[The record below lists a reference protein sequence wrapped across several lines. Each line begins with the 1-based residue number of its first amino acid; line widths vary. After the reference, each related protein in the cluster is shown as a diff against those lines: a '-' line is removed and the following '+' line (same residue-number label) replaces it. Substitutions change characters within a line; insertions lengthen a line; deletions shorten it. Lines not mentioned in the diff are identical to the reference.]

1 MEQTSNKQ
9 TKKKQKNTNYI
20 RICLEW
26 CDWFK
31 LYSSLKYRKYN
42 KVFFLKFLQS
52 LSLKLEDELRKNQ
65 LSGLSH
71 REPESES
78 ARRNAE
84 KRLFGSVGTSAN
96 QDRLQ
101 SERIRQEM
109 ARYASMRDPSLR

>member
-1 MEQTSNKQ
+1 M
-9 TKKKQKNTNYI
+9 YI
-20 RICLEW
+20 
-26 CDWFK
+26 
-31 LYSSLKYRKYN
+31 LKYSKYN
-42 KVFFLKFLQS
+42 KDFFEFLQS

-65 LSGLSH
+65 LSGLSSH

-84 KRLFGSVGTSAN
+84 KRLFGSVGTTAN
-96 QDRLQ
+96 HDRLQ

>member
-1 MEQTSNKQ
+1 MTDRQTNKPTNKQ
-9 TKKKQKNTNYI
+9 KTQITLGFASNGVTG
-20 RICLEW
+20 
-26 CDWFK
+26 FK
-31 LYSSLKYRKYN
+31 LYSSLKNSKYN
-42 KVFFLKFLQS
+42 KVFFKFLQS

>member
-1 MEQTSNKQ
+1 M
-9 TKKKQKNTNYI
+9 
-20 RICLEW
+20 
-26 CDWFK
+26 
-31 LYSSLKYRKYN
+31 
-42 KVFFLKFLQS
+42 KFLQS

-65 LSGLSH
+65 LSSH